1 MKYLFSLIL
10 LLPLLGFSQVRGV
23 ISDAV
28 SKEKIPGARVQTSS
42 GQNTLSDE
50 QGRFSL
56 TINQFPVQL
65 KFSMNGFVA
74 DSVMIYQDTIINV
87 ELFQLVQEIKTV
99 VVSASR
105 SDQNLEEVP
114 VSMEIIRPALF
125 DNKAM
130 SSLEQV
136 ADQTPGV
143 FTMDGQVSIR
153 GGGGYSYGAGSRVL
167 ALWNGIPMVS
177 PDVGDIKWNAI
188 PLEQCSQIEVI
199 KGASSVLYGSGA
211 LNGTIALTEKE
222 PGTKGELKAKIQ
234 SGIYGDPRRASLRWW
249 DKNPTFQMAE
259 VYYGKMKG
267 NLAYTVG
274 INGFRDQG
282 YRQTESELRGR
293 INGSVFYRF
302 TKVRIKA
309 GLSYNLQYQDVGLFI
324 LWHSDSLAYQP
335 QEGATS
341 QQRSIR
347 LNIDPYIKYI
357 DKWNNRHS
365 LKTRYY
371 QVTTGDSKYIYT
383 SAKAEMFYADYQFQ
397 RVMNKGNLVVGATN
411 NTGLITST
419 VFDDHVSN
427 SAALYGQIDKKIWD
441 LDLSGGMRLE
451 YFQQDDREPDSEWKG
466 LPFYPIFRV
475 GAHYKVHKATHLRA
489 SYGQG
494 IRFPSVAERYVAT
507 STGGVVIFPN
517 PELRPE
523 IGWSAELGAKQVFKI
538 GDWRSMFDI
547 AAFINEYSNMI
558 EFTFGLYNP
567 DGYPPT
573 IDWLGF
579 QAQNAEAARIT
590 GIEASFNSSGKI
602 KNVEIISLIGYT
614 YMNPVSLNEDP
625 EYVYGTTGIGGFS
638 DTSSNMLKYRFNH
651 LAKLD
656 VESNYKSIS
665 CGLSVR
671 YNSFMRNIDAVFL
684 QDLDPTSQVNYI
696 LPGLKEYRDLYN
708 DGNIVLDLRA
718 AYTFKDT
725 YRIGL
730 VVNNA
735 MNSEYTSRPGD
746 IQAPRN
752 FIVQFVYHVQ

>member
-1 MKYLFSLIL
+1 MRCLLTAFF
-10 LLPLLGFSQVRGV
+10 LLPLFLAAQISGEVR
-23 ISDAV
+23 D
-28 SKEKIPGARVQTSS
+28 GARKETIIGAKIELSS
-42 GQNTLSDE
+42 DQRKLSDINGKFAFD
-50 QGRFSL
+50 QVVFPVWLKISYNGFLTDSLYLKKDTIL
-56 TINQFPVQL
+56 TIYL
-65 KFSMNGFVA
+65 YEKF
-74 DSVMIYQDTIINV
+74 Q
-87 ELFQLVQEIKTV
+87 ELKTV
-99 VVSASR
+99 VVSAGR
-105 SDQNLEEVP
+105 RDQNVEDVT
-114 VSMEIIRPALF
+114 VSMEVIKPALF

-222 PGTKGELKAKIQ
+222 PGIKGEFKSKVQ
-234 SGIYGDPRRASLRWW
+234 TGIYGNPRRSTLRWW

-267 NLAYTVG
+267 NLGYTFGV
-274 INGFRDQG
+274 NGFRDQG
-282 YRQTESELRGR
+282 YRQTESELRTR
-293 INGSVFYRF
+293 VNGSIFYRF
-302 TKVRIKA
+302 NKARIKT
-309 GLSYNLQYQDVGLFI
+309 GLSYNLQYQDIGLFI
-324 LWHSDSLAYQP
+324 LWHSDSLGYQP

-357 DKWNNRHS
+357 DKWNNLHS

-383 SAKAEMFYADYQFQ
+383 AAKAEMFYADYQLQ
-397 RVMNKGNLVVGATN
+397 HAMNKGNFVVGATS

-419 VFDDHVSN
+419 VFDNHLSN
-427 SAALYGQIDKKIWD
+427 SAAIYSQLEKKLGN

-451 YFQQDDREPDSEWKG
+451 YFQQDDRKADSEWNG
-466 LPFYPIFRV
+466 LPFYPILRA

-517 PELRPE
+517 AELRPE
-523 IGWSAELGAKQVFKI
+523 IGWSAEIGAKQVFKI
-538 GDWRSMFDI
+538 GEWRSMFDL

-567 DGYPPT
+567 EGYPPT

-579 QAQNAEAARIT
+579 QAQNTEAARIT
-590 GIEASFNSSGKI
+590 GIEASFNSAGKI
-602 KNVEIISLIGYT
+602 KNVEVISLIGYT
-614 YMNPVSLNEDP
+614 YMNPVSLNDDP
-625 EYVYGTTGIGGFS
+625 DYVYGTTGIGGFS
-638 DTSSNMLKYRFNH
+638 DTTSNMLKYRFNH
-651 LAKLD
+651 LAKVD
-656 VESNYKSIS
+656 IETNYKALS
-665 CGLSVR
+665 CGFSLR
-671 YNSFMRNIDAVFL
+671 YNSFMRNIDAVFM
-684 QDLDPTSQVNYI
+684 QDLDPTTGVTYI
-696 LPGLKEYRDLYN
+696 LPGLKEYRDKFD
-708 DGNIVLDLRA
+708 DGNLVLDLRA
-718 AYTFKDT
+718 GYTFNDQ
-725 YRIGL
+725 YRLGL
-730 VVNNA
+730 VVNN
-735 MNSEYTSRPGD
+735 MLNSEYTSRPGD